1 LQNMKRT
8 TTIILF
14 AGIAA
19 GIAACNKSLDK
30 LPLNEPS
37 SDSFYK
43 SAAEVDMG
51 LQGCYKSLN
60 WELKSTRPW
69 PVMLDNITDVS
80 WNRSAHAVQELG
92 NGTATSANT
101 SSETAYTQ
109 CYKSIGRVN
118 FLLENIDRA
127 KDLISEA
134 YYKQVIAEARWVRAF
149 NYMLL
154 TELFGDVPLVT
165 EMLTLE
171 SPILAKTPKAEV
183 VTFILKELDE
193 SAPDLMATN
202 VGITGRATRV
212 AAYALKARVALFN
225 AQWQVAAD
233 AANAARAIGKYGL
246 YENYGNLF
254 NYTGEAC
261 KEQIFSLQYLKGII
275 SHSNSNFLSS
285 RLAGGV
291 ANEVPTQQMIDS
303 YECTDGQ
310 TIDKSPLFNPSKPFL
325 NRDPRLAM
333 SIALP
338 GSTYYGYQFET
349 HPDSLK
355 VWNYNVTPATRVPNT
370 DATNVY
376 ATFTGYMWRKWSDIK
391 DMKDDENCDGDIVLF
406 RYAEL
411 LLIYAEAKIEANQI
425 DESVYKALDSIRVR
439 AGMPIVQRGQTQ
451 SYMRTLVRRERKVEL
466 ANEGLRLF
474 DIRRWKIGEKVM
486 KGPRYGRS
494 RTTWLTS
501 APTLDENSTPDYST
515 VSNASV
521 MRVIENMVFNP
532 KRDYLW
538 PIPTSEIQTTKGVIT
553 QNDNW

>member
-1 LQNMKRT
+1 MKRT
-8 TTIILF
+8 TTIILI

-30 LPLNEPS
+30 LPLDAPS
-37 SDSFYK
+37 SASFYK
-43 SAAEVDMG
+43 NAQEVELG
-51 LQGCYKSLN
+51 ILGAYKSLN
-60 WELKSTRPW
+60 WELKTARPW
-69 PVMLDNITDVS
+69 PVMLDNISDVS

-92 NGTATSANT
+92 NGTATSTNGSA
-101 SSETAYTQ
+101 EVAWTQ
-109 CYKSIGRVN
+109 CYKSIGRAN
-118 FLLENIDRA
+118 FLLDNIDRA
-127 KDLISEA
+127 TDLSDA
-134 YYKQVIAEARWVRAF
+134 YKKQVIAEARFIRAF

-154 TELFGDVPLVT
+154 TELFGGVPLVT
-165 EMLTLE
+165 TSITLAE
-171 SPILAKTPKAEV
+171 ANLEKTSKAEV
-183 VTFILKELDE
+183 ANYIIKEMDE
-193 SAPDLMATN
+193 AAPDLPATN

-212 AAYALKARVALFN
+212 AAYALKARVALYN
-225 AQWQVAAD
+225 AQWQAAAD

-246 YENYGNLF
+246 YDNYGNLF
-254 NYTGEAC
+254 NYTGEVC
-261 KEQIFSLQYLKGII
+261 KEQIFSLQYMKGVI
-275 SHSNSNFLSS
+275 SQSNSNFLSS

-303 YECTDGQ
+303 YECTDGL

-349 HPDSLK
+349 HPDSTK

-376 ATFTGYMWRKWSDIK
+376 ATFTGYMWRKWTDIK
-391 DMKDDENCDGDIVLF
+391 DMKDDENCEGDMVLF

-411 LLIYAEAKIEANQI
+411 LLIYAEAKIESNQI

-439 AGMPIVQRGQTQ
+439 AGMPTVPRGQTQ
-451 SYMRTLVRRERKVEL
+451 GYMRSLVRRERKVEL

-474 DIRRWKIGEKVM
+474 DIRRWKIAEKVM

-501 APTLDENSTPDYST
+501 APTLDENSTPDYSG

-532 KRDYLW
+532 QRDYLW
-538 PIPTSEIQTTKGVIT
+538 PVPNIEVQTTKGLVK

>member
-1 LQNMKRT
+1 MKRIT
-8 TTIILF
+8 SIILF

-19 GIAACNKSLDK
+19 AAVSCNKSIDK
-30 LPLNEPS
+30 VPLNSPS
-37 SDSFYK
+37 SESFYK
-43 SAAEVDMG
+43 TAAEVDMG
-51 LQGCYKSLN
+51 ILGCYKSLN
-60 WELKSTRPW
+60 WELKATRPW
-69 PVMLDNITDVS
+69 PIMLDNITDVS

-92 NGTATSANT
+92 NGTATSSNG
-101 SSETAYTQ
+101 SSEIAWTQ
-109 CYKSIGRVN
+109 CYKSIARAN
-118 FLLENIDRA
+118 FLLENVDRA

-171 SPILAKTPKAEV
+171 SPMLGRTPKAEI

-193 SAPDLMATN
+193 AVPDLMATN
-202 VGITGRATRV
+202 VGITGRATKV
-212 AAYALKARVALFN
+212 AAYALKARVALYN
-225 AQWQVAAD
+225 GQWQVAAD

-254 NYTGEAC
+254 NYTGETC

-291 ANEVPTQQMIDS
+291 ANEVPTQQMVDS
-303 YECTDGQ
+303 YECTDGL
-310 TIDKSPLFNPSKPFL
+310 TIDKSPLFNPTKPFL

-349 HPDSLK
+349 HPDSVK

-376 ATFTGYMWRKWSDIK
+376 ATFTGYMWRKWTDIK
-391 DMKDDENCDGDIVLF
+391 DMKDDENCEGDIVLL

-411 LLIYAEAKIEANQI
+411 LLTYAEAKIEANQI

-439 AGMPIVQRGQTQ
+439 AGMPTVPRGQTQ
-451 SYMRTLVRRERKVEL
+451 SYMRSLVRRERKVEL

-474 DIRRWKIGEKVM
+474 DIRRWKIADKVM

-494 RTTWLTS
+494 RTTWLT
-501 APTLDENSTPDYST
+501 APPVLDENSSPDYSN

-538 PIPTSEIQTTKGVIT
+538 PVPTSEILTTKGIIT

>member
-1 LQNMKRT
+1 MKRT

-14 AGIAA
+14 AGMAA
-19 GIAACNKSLDK
+19 GITACNKSIDK
-30 LPLNEPS
+30 LPLDSPS
-37 SDSFYK
+37 SESFYK
-43 SAAEVDMG
+43 TAAEVDMG
-51 LQGCYKSLN
+51 ILGCYKSLN
-60 WELKSTRPW
+60 WELKATRPW

-92 NGTATSANT
+92 NGTATSANS
-101 SSETAYTQ
+101 SSEIAWTQ
-109 CYKSIGRVN
+109 CYKSIGRTN
-118 FLLENIDRA
+118 FLLENIARS
-127 KDLISEA
+127 KELISEP

-154 TELFGDVPLVT
+154 TEFFGDVPLVT
-165 EMLTLE
+165 KVLTLE
-171 SPILAKTPKAEV
+171 DPILSRTSKAEV
-183 VTFILKELDE
+183 INFILKELDE
-193 SAPDLMATN
+193 AAPDLPATN

-212 AAYALKARVALFN
+212 AAFALKARVALYN
-225 AQWQVAAD
+225 AQWQAAAD

-254 NYTGEAC
+254 NYTGETS
-261 KEQIFSLQYLKGII
+261 KEQIFSLQFMKGII

-291 ANEVPTQQMIDS
+291 ANEVPTQQMVDS
-303 YECTDGQ
+303 YECTDGL
-310 TIDKSPLFNPSKPFL
+310 TIDKSPLYNPSKPFE

-338 GSTYYGYQFET
+338 GSIYYGFQFET
-349 HPDSLK
+349 HPDSSK
-355 VWNYNVTPATRVPNT
+355 VWNYNVTPAARVPNT

-376 ATFTGYMWRKWSDIK
+376 ATFTGYMWRKWTDIK
-391 DMKDDENCDGDIVLF
+391 DMKDDENCEGDIVLF

-411 LLIYAEAKIEANQI
+411 LLTYAEAKIENNQI
-425 DESVYKALDSIRVR
+425 DESVYKALDSVRLR
-439 AGMPIVQRGQTQ
+439 AGMPVVPRGQTQ
-451 SYMRTLVRRERKVEL
+451 AYMRSLVRRERKIEL

-474 DIRRWKIGEKVM
+474 DIRRWKIAEKAM

-494 RTTWLTS
+494 RTTWLTA
-501 APTLDENSTPDYST
+501 APTLDENSTPNYSN
-515 VSNASV
+515 VSNAGV

-532 KRDYLW
+532 NRDYLW
-538 PIPTSEIQTTKGVIT
+538 PVPNSEILTTKGIIT

>member
-1 LQNMKRT
+1 MKRT
-8 TTIILF
+8 RTIILF
-14 AGIAA
+14 AGMAA
-19 GIAACNKSLDK
+19 GIAACNKSIDK
-30 LPLNEPS
+30 LPLDSPS
-37 SDSFYK
+37 TESFYK
-43 SAAEVDMG
+43 TAAEVDMG
-51 LQGCYKSLN
+51 ILGCYKSLN
-60 WELKSTRPW
+60 WELKATRPW

-92 NGTATSANT
+92 NGTATSANS
-101 SSETAYTQ
+101 SSEIAWTQ
-109 CYKSIGRVN
+109 CYKSIGRTN
-118 FLLENIDRA
+118 FLLENIERS
-127 KDLISEA
+127 KELISEP

-154 TELFGDVPLVT
+154 TEFFGDVPLVT
-165 EMLTLE
+165 KVLTLE
-171 SPILAKTPKAEV
+171 DPILSRTSKAEV
-183 VTFILKELDE
+183 VSFILKELDE
-193 SAPDLMATN
+193 AAPDLPATN

-212 AAYALKARVALFN
+212 AAYALKARVALYN
-225 AQWQVAAD
+225 AQWQAAAD

-254 NYTGEAC
+254 NYTGETS
-261 KEQIFSLQYLKGII
+261 KEQIFSLQFMKGII

-291 ANEVPTQQMIDS
+291 ANEVPTQQMVDS
-303 YECTDGQ
+303 YECTDGL
-310 TIDKSPLFNPSKPFL
+310 TIDKSPMYNPSKPFE

-338 GSTYYGYQFET
+338 GSIYYGFQFET
-349 HPDSLK
+349 HPDSSK
-355 VWNYNVTPATRVPNT
+355 VWNYNVTPAARVPNT

-376 ATFTGYMWRKWSDIK
+376 ATFTGYMWRKWTDIK
-391 DMKDDENCDGDIVLF
+391 DMKDDENCEGDIVLF

-411 LLIYAEAKIEANQI
+411 LLTYAEAKIENNQI
-425 DESVYKALDSIRVR
+425 DESVYKALDSVRLR
-439 AGMPIVQRGQTQ
+439 AGMPVVPRGQTP
-451 SYMRTLVRRERKVEL
+451 SYMRSLVRRERKIEL

-474 DIRRWKIGEKVM
+474 DLRRWKIAEKAM

-501 APTLDENSTPDYST
+501 APTLDENSTPNYT
-515 VSNASV
+515 NVSNAGV

-532 KRDYLW
+532 NRDYLW
-538 PIPTSEIQTTKGVIT
+538 PVPNSEILTTKGIIT

>member
-1 LQNMKRT
+1 MKRT
-8 TTIILF
+8 NTIILI
-14 AGIAA
+14 AGLAA

-30 LPLNEPS
+30 LPLDAPS
-37 SDSFYK
+37 SASFYK
-43 SAAEVDMG
+43 NAQEVELG
-51 LQGCYKSLN
+51 ILGAYKSLN
-60 WELKSTRPW
+60 WELKTARPW
-69 PVMLDNITDVS
+69 PVMLDNISDVS

-92 NGTATSANT
+92 NGTATSTNGSA
-101 SSETAYTQ
+101 EVAWTQ
-109 CYKSIGRVN
+109 CYKSIGRAN
-118 FLLENIDRA
+118 FLLDNIDRA
-127 KDLISEA
+127 SDLSDA
-134 YYKQVIAEARWVRAF
+134 YKKQVIAEARFIRAF

-154 TELFGDVPLVT
+154 TELFGGVPLVT
-165 EMLTLE
+165 TSITLAE
-171 SPILAKTPKAEV
+171 ANLERTPKAEV
-183 VTFILKELDE
+183 ANFIIKEMDE
-193 SAPDLMATN
+193 AAPDLPATN

-212 AAYALKARVALFN
+212 AAYALKARVALYN
-225 AQWQVAAD
+225 AQWQTAAD

-246 YENYGNLF
+246 YADYGNLF
-254 NYTGEAC
+254 NYTGEVC
-261 KEQIFSLQYLKGII
+261 KEQIFSLQYMKGVLTQ
-275 SHSNSNFLSS
+275 SNSNFLSS

-303 YECTDGQ
+303 YECTDGL

-325 NRDPRLAM
+325 NRDPRLAA

-349 HPDSLK
+349 HPDSTK

-376 ATFTGYMWRKWSDIK
+376 ATFTGYMWRKWTDIK
-391 DMKDDENCDGDIVLF
+391 DMKDDENCEGDMVLM

-411 LLIYAEAKIEANQI
+411 LLIYAEAKIESNQI

-439 AGMPIVQRGQTQ
+439 AGMPTVPRGQTQ
-451 SYMRTLVRRERKVEL
+451 SYMRSLVRRERKVEL

-474 DIRRWKIGEKVM
+474 DIRRWKIAEKVM

-501 APTLDENSTPDYST
+501 APTLDENSTPDYSS
-515 VSNASV
+515 VSNASI

-532 KRDYLW
+532 QRDYLW
-538 PIPTSEIQTTKGVIT
+538 PVPNIEVQTTKGLVK